1 MNQLRVKD
9 WDNYQHYKP
18 LNPKYQKKMTW
29 FKFYGRDLLDNL
41 DWANLSP
48 EHQSTLV
55 MLWALASQYEGN
67 LPDIRTIAFR
77 LRKDKEFIENALVV
91 LKDWIDGNV

>member
-9 WDNYQHYKP
+9 WNIYQHYKP

-55 MLWALASQYEGN
+55 MLWSLASQYEGN
-67 LPDIRTIAFR
+67 LPDIKTIAFR
-77 LRKDKEFIENALVV
+77 LRRDEAYIIEALDI
-91 LKDWIDGNV
+91 LKGWIVKT